1 VLAGRAAIEA
11 DDDRLAD
18 AFAAHEPA
26 AFDRVYSRYAALL
39 EAVAA
44 RVLGTTSDARD
55 CVHDALARVWE
66 QQLYRRERGALR
78 AFLVVCVRNDA
89 LSRVRAD
96 ARHRTIEA
104 HAFADSVPQDDR
116 PDPIDVVRL
125 RRALGSNSIA
135 RRRRTTSIELLPS
148 GQRDALSLAFYAS
161 LSQTEIAER
170 LHVPLGTV
178 KSRLAAAVRA
188 LADAIVPPSE
198 KNR

>member
-125 RRALGSNSIA
+125 RRA
-135 RRRRTTSIELLPS
+135 IESLPS